1 MGFSFYRKE
10 NIVLVLND
18 NDSVIGGLYIL
29 IMMYQIYSSEQLLHS
44 QDVGN
49 LWILDEMKDWIISQ

>member
-1 MGFSFYRKE
+1 MGFSFYRIE

-29 IMMYQIYSSEQLLHS
+29 IMMYQIYSSKQLLHS

>member
-29 IMMYQIYSSEQLLHS
+29 IMMYQIYSFEQLLHS

-49 LWILDEMKDWIISQ
+49 LWILVEMKDWIISQ

>member
-1 MGFSFYRKE
+1 MGFSFYRIE

>member
-49 LWILDEMKDWIISQ
+49 LWILVEMKDWIISQ